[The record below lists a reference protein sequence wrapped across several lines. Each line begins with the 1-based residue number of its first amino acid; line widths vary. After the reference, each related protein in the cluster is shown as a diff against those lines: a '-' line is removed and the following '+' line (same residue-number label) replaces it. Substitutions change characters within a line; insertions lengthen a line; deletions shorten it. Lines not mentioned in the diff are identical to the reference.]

1 MEFYKALPNL
11 TVGRH
16 YAACSSFGT
25 NIVMAGGCLDIHRC
39 LYIDDDSLL
48 TDSVEVLDLSSSIG
62 WREQPKLV
70 NRIRNMVMVNV
81 RSTLVMV
88 GGLFRGLDQIE
99 TFHNTSIE
107 NKYTKLFEKTQVVGL
122 KKYRQDGHSVVPV
135 DTDFFTT
142 K

>member
-1 MEFYKALPNL
+1 MEFYKELPDL
-11 TVGRH
+11 MTGRRE
-16 YAACSSFGT
+16 AACSSFGT
-25 NIVMAGGCLDIHRC
+25 NIVIAGGCLEHHHC
-39 LYIDDDSLL
+39 YDDYGKLL
-48 TDSVEVLDLSSSIG
+48 TDSVEILDLSSSMG

-81 RSTLVMV
+81 RSTLIMV

-122 KKYRQDGHSVVPV
+122 KKYRWGGHSVVPV
-135 DTDFFTT
+135 DKDFNSTT